1 MTDRCADGRCYAHEG
16 EGCAAG
22 EPHLA
27 DCPSWKI
34 GQLTALC
41 KKYRKTLLLLCG
53 VDDVAAEVPEM
64 LGAFRSVRIDRLDD
78 AEAMNLRAVI
88 AALEF
93 LLETEPAA
101 GGAPSEKPGHV

>member
-1 MTDRCADGRCYAHEG
+1 MTDRCADGRCYAHTG
-16 EGCAAG
+16 EGCQAG
-22 EPHLA
+22 EAPIE
-27 DCPSWKI
+27 DCPNWKI

-93 LLETEPAA
+93 LLETEPVDAA
-101 GGAPSEKPGHV
+101 APAEKLGHV

>member
-1 MTDRCADGRCYAHEG
+1 MTDHCQFHNCFHPEDI
-16 EGCAAG
+16 GCHAG
-22 EPHLA
+22 EPDHKK
-27 DCPSWKI
+27 CHHWQI